1 MENLM
6 EINKP
11 GGFLLA
17 TMGNLQM
24 KNLVEKDERGML
36 KIEDIE
42 NKIKNFEETG
52 IITYGFQRGFD
63 GDLVSEEMFDDLR
76 VFEDVG
82 WIEADLTNPHCKLTE
97 NGIKI
102 FEQLEVPERVRD
114 KFNSIF
120 EKCEK

>member
-1 MENLM
+1 M

-42 NKIKNFEETG
+42 NKIKKFEETG

-63 GDLVSEEMFDDLR
+63 GDLVSEEIFDDLR

-102 FEQLEVPERVRD
+102 FEQLEIPERVRD

-120 EKCEK
+120 EK